1 MQNDLTFIKH
11 ILDCISNINDFV
23 KDVSYSE
30 LKNNVMLQS
39 AILYQFMVIGEAAGN
54 ISKEFQNNHQGIPWG
69 EIIGMRN
76 KLIHHY
82 FGVDLEVVWET
93 VYEDLPELER
103 LIKKEGLG
111 KSS

>member
-1 MQNDLTFIKH
+1 MQNDLTFTKH

-30 LKNNVMLQS
+30 LKNNIMLQS

-54 ISKEFQNNHQGIPWG
+54 ISKEFQNNHQDIPWG

-93 VYEDLPELER
+93 VYDDLPELER

>member
-1 MQNDLTFIKH
+1 MQNDLTFTKH

-30 LKNNVMLQS
+30 LKNNIMLQS

-54 ISKEFQNNHQGIPWG
+54 ISKEFQNNHQDIPWG

-93 VYEDLPELER
+93 VHDDLPELER
-103 LIKKEGLG
+103 LIKK
-111 KSS
+111 KSWTN